1 MSITIE
7 DPDFETLLAEV
18 AASAGRNGTD
28 LLVDLLRR
36 ERERLDEERA
46 HRIAEGLKA
55 DDDLRAQWSALSVV
69 DERIPVD
76 VLSYDENGLPA

>member
-36 ERERLDEERA
+36 ERERLDAIESGRLL
-46 HRIAEGLKA
+46 HRQWTALPMV
-55 DDDLRAQWSALSVV
+55 DDRPIDAILA
-69 DERIPVD
+69 
-76 VLSYDENGLPA
+76 YDEQGLPC